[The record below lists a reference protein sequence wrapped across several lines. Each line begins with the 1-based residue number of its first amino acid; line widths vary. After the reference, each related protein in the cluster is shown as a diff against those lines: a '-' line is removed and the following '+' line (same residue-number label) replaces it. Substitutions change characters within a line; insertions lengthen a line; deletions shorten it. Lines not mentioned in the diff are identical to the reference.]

1 MESCTMTRICN
12 GWWHLQVITLVC
24 LSPLAFAQDNVLPE
38 KVHRLCYIQRSQEWY
53 AEQANFWKLEIEQN
67 QGSEEAWCNY
77 FFASRYANLFDR
89 VPNRETIM
97 DSIIQE
103 MGRTIPDSYVYHYV
117 LYYNYG
123 NEYFDELQK
132 AYQINPDAPDI
143 YWEMARYYKLT
154 GDDQRAKEFCEKLYR
169 SRDISTSI
177 YELNYNI
184 LNSTRPNAILFT
196 NGDNDTYPAWVLQ
209 EAKGIR
215 KDVLVLNVHG
225 IFSDRK
231 YLELSLKNKGFEL
244 DLDAL
249 RDLNLPSF
257 LHTLIQAIHREY
269 PDIPIHIASTIYQD
283 YYRDFE
289 DKLYLVGLV
298 YAYSE
303 EPFES
308 IPFLAKNLSDNYRL
322 DYLDHDWYSDQH
334 VSAPLVEQLN
344 LLYVDPFLKYVEY
357 LGTEGNRE
365 EALLWRDR
373 AQVLAEKAGDRE
385 LIERCSKATY

>member
-1 MESCTMTRICN
+1 
-12 GWWHLQVITLVC
+12 
-24 LSPLAFAQDNVLPE
+24 
-38 KVHRLCYIQRSQEWY
+38 
-53 AEQANFWKLEIEQN
+53 
-67 QGSEEAWCNY
+67 
-77 FFASRYANLFDR
+77 
-89 VPNRETIM
+89 M

-103 MGRTIPDSYVYHYV
+103 MGRTIPNSYVYHYV

-184 LNSTRPNAILFT
+184 LNSTRPNTILFT

-344 LLYVDPFLKYVEY
+344 LLYVDPFLKYAEY